1 MMEKNYNLSKWL
13 NDELT
18 EAELAE
24 FKANPDF
31 HKYEKIKTFSAQL
44 KVADLDEA
52 KMLENIL
59 SHKKETAKVIP
70 LYKNWMFR
78 VAAVLVLALGITFT
92 VQNFSTETQ
101 YASNG
106 KRTSFLL
113 PDNSEV
119 VLNAGSEIE
128 YKKWNWKNNRNLEL
142 QGEAYFK
149 VAKGQKFEVKT
160 SLGKVTVLG
169 TQFDVKARKNRFDIT
184 CFEGRVKVNYKEKEI
199 ILTHGQSVTFENGNQ
214 INTTATEK
222 KPEWLENKIAFSKE
236 KLPNII
242 DEIQRQYDVTISLK
256 SGYSSELFTGKIPTD
271 NLDIALQIIATTYN
285 LETKKIDTK
294 TIIFEKK

>member
-1 MMEKNYNLSKWL
+1 MMEKNYYLSKWL

-31 HKYEKIKTFSAQL
+31 YKYEKIKNFSAQL
-44 KVADLDEA
+44 KVSDFDDA

-59 SHKKETAKVIP
+59 SHKKEAPKVIP
-70 LYKNWMFR
+70 LYKKWMFR
-78 VAAVLVLALGITFT
+78 VAAVLVLALGITLAM
-92 VQNFSTETQ
+92 QNFSTETQ
-101 YASNG
+101 FASNG
-106 KRTSFLL
+106 KRTTFLL

-142 QGEAYFK
+142 KGEAYFK

-160 SLGKVTVLG
+160 SLGNVTVLG
-169 TQFDVKARKNRFDIT
+169 TQFDVKARKNRFEIT
-184 CFEGRVKVNYKEKEI
+184 CFEGRVKVNYKDKEL
-199 ILTHGQSVTFENGNQ
+199 ILTKGLSVIFENGNQ
-214 INTTATEK
+214 INTTSTSL
-222 KPEWLENKIAFSKE
+222 KPEWLENKMAFSKE
-236 KLPNII
+236 NLPNII
-242 DEIQRQYDVTISLK
+242 DEIQRQYNVAISIK
-256 SGYSSELFTGKIPTD
+256 SGLSNELFTGKIPTD

-285 LETKKIDTK
+285 LETKKIDPN

>member
-1 MMEKNYNLSKWL
+1 MEKNYNLSKWL
-13 NDELT
+13 NNELT

-24 FKANPDF
+24 FKADPDF
-31 HKYEKIKTFSAQL
+31 EKYEKIKNFSAQL

-52 KMLENIL
+52 KMLDNIL

-78 VAAVLVLALGITFT
+78 VAAVLVLVLGITFA

-184 CFEGRVKVNYKEKEI
+184 CFEGRVKVNYKDKEI

-214 INTTATEK
+214 INTTPTVQ

-242 DEIQRQYDVTISLK
+242 DEIQRQYDVTISIK
-256 SGYSSELFTGKIPTD
+256 SGYSNELFTGKIPTD

-285 LETKKIDTK
+285 LESKKIDAN

>member
-1 MMEKNYNLSKWL
+1 MEKNYNLSKWL
-13 NDELT
+13 NNEFTD
-18 EAELAE
+18 AELAE
-24 FKANPDF
+24 FKADPNF
-31 HKYEKIKTFSAQL
+31 FNYEKIKNYSAQL
-44 KVADLDEA
+44 KVSDFDEA
-52 KMLENIL
+52 KMLDTIL
-59 SHKKETAKVIP
+59 SHKKESSKVIP
-70 LYKNWMFR
+70 LYKNWIYR
-78 VAAVLVLALGITFT
+78 VAAVLVLALGITFA

-106 KRTSFLL
+106 TRTSFLL

-160 SLGKVTVLG
+160 SLGKVSVLG

-184 CFEGRVKVNYKEKEI
+184 CFEGRVKVNYKDKEI
-199 ILTHGQSVTFENGNQ
+199 ILTHGQSVSFENGEQ
-214 INTTATEK
+214 INTTAASL

-236 KLPNII
+236 NLPNII
-242 DEIQRQYDVTISLK
+242 DEIQRQYNVTISIK
-256 SGYSSELFTGKIPTD
+256 SGLSNELFTGKIPTD
-271 NLDIALQIIATTYN
+271 NLDTALQIIATTYN
-285 LETKKIDTK
+285 LESKKIDANK
-294 TIIFEKK
+294 IIFEKK